1 MVCLG
6 FFFGFVCLRVTYTRP
21 VFFTMTNMLTV
32 ITTLD
37 LAFEATNLQGDALQV
52 IITLRKL
59 LCQVVLSRLLLG
71 RYY

>member
-1 MVCLG
+1 
-6 FFFGFVCLRVTYTRP
+6 
-21 VFFTMTNMLTV
+21 MTNMLTV

-59 LCQVVLSRLLLG
+59 LCHVVLLRLLLG